1 MVLCLRLTDM
11 PSMNLQRQV
20 LPERLDVLPA
30 DDPVARRSR
39 RDLQRVHRV
48 MRSLTILR
56 RAIGMLCMTRQ
67 PRRIL
72 ELGAGDGSLMLRFAL
87 RSPWRGVQV
96 TFLDRQD
103 LIGPEIRRPL
113 DMLGWDV
120 RVLSMDALDWA
131 HASCDQQY
139 DLCVTTLFL
148 HHFQSP
154 ALEQLLC
161 AIAGRCRAFVAC
173 EPRRNSMTWL
183 GSHLLGLLGANEVT
197 REDGVTSV
205 VAGFAGH
212 ELSALWPASG
222 ARWQLREYFAWPF
235 THCLVADGDSGADG
249 LARAKQQMSINDQ
262 QVTDRVAD
270 ETR

>member
-1 MVLCLRLTDM
+1 MLS
-11 PSMNLQRQV
+11 SMKLQRQV
-20 LPERLDVLPA
+20 SPERLDVMPA
-30 DDPVARRSR
+30 GDPVARRSR
-39 RDLQRVHRV
+39 NDLQRVHRV

-56 RAIGMLCMTRQ
+56 RAIGTLGMTRQ

-87 RSPWRGVQV
+87 RSSWRDVEV

-113 DMLGWDV
+113 DTLGWEV
-120 RVLSMDALDWA
+120 RILNIDALDWA
-131 HASCDQQY
+131 HTPSDQHY

-148 HHFQSP
+148 HHFRSP

-161 AIAGRCRAFVAC
+161 AVAARCEALVAC
-173 EPRRNSMTWL
+173 EPRRNTLAWL

-205 VAGFAGH
+205 LAGFAGH
-212 ELSALWPASG
+212 ELSTLWPASAG
-222 ARWQLREYFAWPF
+222 CWRLREYFAWPF
-235 THCLVADGDSGADG
+235 THCLVADGNGGADVRAG
-249 LARAKQQMSINDQ
+249 AKQRISTNE
-262 QVTDRVAD
+262 R
-270 ETR
+270 

>member
-1 MVLCLRLTDM
+1 MALCLRLTDIPWM
-11 PSMNLQRQV
+11 KLRRQV
-20 LPERLDVLPA
+20 LPERLDVMPV
-30 DDPVARRSR
+30 DDPLARRSR
-39 RDLQRVHRV
+39 SDLQRVHRV

-56 RAIGMLCMTRQ
+56 QAIGRVGITRP

-87 RSPWRGVQV
+87 LSHWREVQV
-96 TFLDRQD
+96 TFLDRHD

-120 RVLSMDALDWA
+120 RILSMDALDWA

-139 DLCVTTLFL
+139 DLGVTTLFL
-148 HHFQSP
+148 HHFQSA
-154 ALEQLLC
+154 ALEKLLC
-161 AIAGRCRAFVAC
+161 AVAARCQAFIAC
-173 EPRRNSMTWL
+173 EPRRNSVAWFA
-183 GSHLLGLLGANEVT
+183 SHLLGLLGANEVT

-222 ARWQLREYFAWPF
+222 ARWRLQEYFAWPF
-235 THCLVADGDSGADG
+235 THCLVADADGGADRG
-249 LARAKQQMSINDQ
+249 VGAKQQGGGNEQ
-262 QVTDRVAD
+262 
-270 ETR
+270 

>member
-1 MVLCLRLTDM
+1 MALCLRLTDM
-11 PSMNLQRQV
+11 PSMKLQRQV
-20 LPERLDVLPA
+20 LPERLDVMPA

-39 RDLQRVHRV
+39 RDLQRIHRV

-87 RSPWRGVQV
+87 RSPWREVQV

-103 LIGPEIRRPL
+103 LIGPEIRRSL
-113 DMLGWDV
+113 DMIDWDV
-120 RVLSMDALDWA
+120 RVLTMDALDWA
-131 HASCDQQY
+131 HASCDQRY

-161 AIAGRCRAFVAC
+161 AVAGRCRAFVAC
-173 EPRRNSMTWL
+173 EPRRNSVAWL
-183 GSHLLGLLGANEVT
+183 GSHLLGLLAANEVT

-222 ARWQLREYFAWPF
+222 ARWRLREYFAWPF

-249 LARAKQQMSINDQ
+249 RACAKQQIGINEQ
-262 QVTDRVAD
+262 QVAERAAD
-270 ETR
+270 EPL

>member
-1 MVLCLRLTDM
+1 MVPCLRLTDM
-11 PSMNLQRQV
+11 SSLKLQRQV
-20 LPERLDVLPA
+20 LPERLDVMPA

-39 RDLQRVHRV
+39 RDLQRVHLV

-56 RAIGMLCMTRQ
+56 GAIGTLSRTRQ
-67 PRRIL
+67 PRSIL

-87 RSPWRGVQV
+87 RSSWRGVQV

-103 LIGPEIRRPL
+103 LIGPEIRGQL
-113 DMLGWDV
+113 ESLGWDV

-131 HASCDQQY
+131 HASCDAQY
-139 DLCVTTLFL
+139 DLCITTLFL

-154 ALEQLLC
+154 ALEQLLG
-161 AIAGRCRAFVAC
+161 AVAGRCGAFVAC
-173 EPRRNSMTWL
+173 EPRRNSVAWL

-212 ELSALWPASG
+212 ELSALWPPSA
-222 ARWQLREYFAWPF
+222 ARWRLREYFAWPF
-235 THCLVADGDSGADG
+235 THCLVADRDSGADG
-249 LARAKQQMSINDQ
+249 RSGAKQQTGISEQ
-262 QVTDRVAD
+262 QVVDRAAD